1 MENRNVMILL
11 NMILFDY
18 IFPVKIKKE
27 IGVVTYVTLE
37 ESDSHS

>member
-1 MENRNVMILL
+1 MIPL

-27 IGVVTYVTLE
+27 IGVVTYYYLL
-37 ESDSHS
+37 SIL